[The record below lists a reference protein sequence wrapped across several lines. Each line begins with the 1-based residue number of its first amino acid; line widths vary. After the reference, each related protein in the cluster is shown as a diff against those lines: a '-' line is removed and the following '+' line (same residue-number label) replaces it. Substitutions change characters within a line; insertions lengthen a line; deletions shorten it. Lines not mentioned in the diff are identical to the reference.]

1 MIESLTYLFAR
12 LVKKLRM
19 SAIKNSQIHQSAA
32 IESGSQI
39 VGSVFG
45 KHSYCGY
52 DCIILNTRIG
62 GFCSISDNVVIGGSQ
77 HPMHYVST
85 SPVFLAHRD
94 SVKAKFARHP
104 YVNKPQTSIGHD
116 VWIGSGAM
124 IKGGID
130 VGTGAVIGMGSV
142 VTRDVPP
149 YAVVAGNPARII
161 KKRFSDEQIDKLL
174 TSGWWD
180 WDDDMLNELGLYCT
194 SVEEFAIFLE
204 QVK

>member
-1 MIESLTYLFAR
+1 MIDSLTYLFAR
-12 LVKKLRM
+12 LFKKLRM
-19 SAIKNSQIHQSAA
+19 SAIKNSQIHQTAA

-94 SVKAKFARHP
+94 SVKTKFARHP
-104 YVNKPQTSIGHD
+104 YENKPITHIGHD
-116 VWIGSGAM
+116 VWIGSGVK
-124 IKGGID
+124 IKAGVSI
-130 VGTGAVIGMGSV
+130 GTGAVIGMGSV
-142 VTRDVPP
+142 VTKDVPP
-149 YAVVAGNPARII
+149 YAIFGGNPAKLIRFRFEEKQINI
-161 KKRFSDEQIDKLL
+161 LLESKWWEGDDASLKKM
-174 TSGWWD
+174 GAVC
-180 WDDDMLNELGLYCT
+180 DDLEKFISKELC
-194 SVEEFAIFLE
+194 
-204 QVK
+204 KK

>member
-1 MIESLTYLFAR
+1 MIDSLTYLFAR

-19 SAIKNSQIHQSAA
+19 SAIKKSQIHQSAA

-104 YVNKPQTSIGHD
+104 YVNKPRTSIGHD

-142 VTRDVPP
+142 VTKDVPP

-180 WDDDMLNELGLYCT
+180 WDDDMLNQLGLNCT
-194 SVEEFAIFLE
+194 SVEEFANFLE
-204 QVK
+204 HVK